1 MFSNSKSFSIIIP
14 YSTYWYL
21 KLFYTCICL
30 HICRLSPLN
39 RMQFLEGRNSIMSSL
54 LYPWCLIWNGI
65 HSIFIYLLIK
75 NVEDVEDWNKSSHRI
90 SSSSLFEKKIIFG
103 SFFAIDY
110 LYLLKVEHD
119 LVF

>member
-1 MFSNSKSFSIIIP
+1 
-14 YSTYWYL
+14 
-21 KLFYTCICL
+21 
-30 HICRLSPLN
+30 
-39 RMQFLEGRNSIMSSL
+39 MQFLEGRNSIMSSL
-54 LYPWCLIWNGI
+54 LYPWFLIWNGI

-103 SFFAIDY
+103 SFFAVDY